1 MKKTALFYLIILTLI
16 VFISYSCQKE
26 YTAELINNPADT
38 TLNKLLGRWN
48 LTSITIFENN
58 GPGVLRITGQPGDIL
73 EFRNDGRV
81 YTSIDNTSD
90 TSAYKILA
98 DDSTIVSHYILRGV
112 PDPQADTI
120 TIRKLTSNLLILVGK
135 LDAEHLALDSLSR

>member
-1 MKKTALFYLIILTLI
+1 MKKSFLYYLITISLI
-16 VFISYSCQKE
+16 VFIGYSCQKE
-26 YTAELINNPADT
+26 YTADVNNNPADT
-38 TLNKLLGRWN
+38 TLNKLLGKWN
-48 LTSITIFENN
+48 LTSITISAIN
-58 GPGVLRITGQPGDIL
+58 GPDVLRVNGQPGDIL

-112 PDPQADTI
+112 QDPQGDTI
-120 TIRKLTSNLLILVGK
+120 TIRKLTSNLLILAWK
-135 LDAEHLALDSLSR
+135 LDVEHLALDSLRR